1 MFNSMDAAIVSGRL
15 SQIIAEEIR
24 DKGPLTFARF
34 MEICLYYPQYGYYS
48 SGRARRG
55 REGDYYT
62 SPTIHPIFGALL
74 GKQMVQMWRILG
86 AGTFD
91 IVEMGGGEGY
101 LCYDLLNYLQ
111 GKEPQCYDLLRYCM
125 VEISPVCIE
134 KQKGLLSTHREKVAW
149 IAVEEVA
156 RLKVEGCFL
165 SNELIDSFPVHRVVM
180 EGGELREIYVDL
192 DKRGFQEVQGDP
204 STPELEQYFQR
215 LGITL
220 PEGRRAE
227 VNLEA
232 LRWLQGVAQGLER
245 GFVITI
251 DYGYPAQELF
261 SLLRHEGTLLCYRG
275 HRALSDPYSNLGL
288 QDMTSHV
295 DFTSL
300 ILWGGGLGLGLTGVV
315 PQYRFLLAMGILE
328 EAARVGEGKG
338 EWEALNER
346 LTVKNLILPGGM
358 GEAFKVLIQHKGI
371 ERPQLEGL
379 RGTFNGGEQ
388 WSAKRSSG
396 L

>member
-1 MFNSMDAAIVSGRL
+1 MEATTVSGILHR
-15 SQIIAEEIR
+15 IIAEEIR
-24 DKGPLTFARF
+24 ERGPLPFARF
-34 MEICLYYPQYGYYS
+34 MEICLYHPQYGYYS
-48 SGRARRG
+48 SGRACRG

-74 GKQMVQMWRILG
+74 GKQMAQMWRILG
-86 AGTFD
+86 AGAFE

-101 LCYDLLNYLQ
+101 LCLDILDYLQ
-111 GKEPQCYDLLRYCM
+111 REERQFYSLLTYCM
-125 VEISPVCIE
+125 VEISPFIIAR
-134 KQKGLLSTHREKVAW
+134 QKELLSSHEEKVAW
-149 IAVEEVA
+149 HQPDQMREMNIT
-156 RLKVEGCFL
+156 GCFL
-165 SNELIDSFPVHRVVM
+165 SNELIDAFPVHRVVM
-180 EGGELREIYVDL
+180 KGGELREIYVDL
-192 DKRGFQEVQGDP
+192 DKGGFQEVLNNP
-204 STPELEQYFQR
+204 STPEVEQYFQR

-220 PEGRRAE
+220 PEGQRAE

-261 SLLRHEGTLLCYRG
+261 SPVRSEGTLLCYRG
-275 HRALSDPYSNLGL
+275 HRTLSNPFINLGL

-300 ILWGGGLGLGLTGVV
+300 ILWGEGWGLGLTGVV

-346 LTVKNLILPGGM
+346 LTLKNLILPGGM

-371 ERPQLEGL
+371 ARPQLEGL

-388 WSAKRSSG
+388 WSMKKSSG

>member
-1 MFNSMDAAIVSGRL
+1 MEETAVSKIL
-15 SQIIAEEIR
+15 HQLISDEIQE
-24 DKGPLTFARF
+24 KGPLTFARF
-34 MEICLYYPQYGYYS
+34 MKICLYHPQYGYYS
-48 SGRARRG
+48 SGRACWG

-62 SPTIHPIFGALL
+62 SPTVHPIFGALL
-74 GKQMVQMWRILG
+74 GKQMAQMWRILG
-86 AGTFD
+86 AGAFD

-101 LCYDLLNYLQ
+101 LCVDILDYLQ
-111 GKEPQCYDLLRYCM
+111 QDEGQFYSTLTYHM
-125 VEISPVCIE
+125 VEISPLMIE
-134 KQKGLLSTHREKVAW
+134 RQRELLSPHAEKVVW
-149 IAVEEVA
+149 HRPDQMKEVKIA
-156 RLKVEGCFL
+156 GCFI
-165 SNELIDSFPVHRVVM
+165 SNELVDALPVHRVVQ
-180 EGGELREIYVDL
+180 EGGRLKEIFVDL
-192 DKRGFQEVQGDP
+192 DNGVFQEILKDP
-204 STPELEQYFQR
+204 STPELEVYFQR

-220 PEGRRAE
+220 PEGQRAE

-232 LRWLQGVAQGLER
+232 LRWLQGVAQGLKR

-261 SLLRHEGTLLCYRG
+261 SPLRSEGTLLCYRG
-275 HRALSDPYSNLGL
+275 HRVLSDPYINLGL

-300 ILWGGGLGLGLTGVV
+300 ILWGEGWGLGLTGVV

-328 EAARVGEGKG
+328 EVARVGEGKG

-346 LTVKNLILPGGM
+346 LTLKNLILPGGM

-371 ERPQLEGL
+371 DRPQLEGL